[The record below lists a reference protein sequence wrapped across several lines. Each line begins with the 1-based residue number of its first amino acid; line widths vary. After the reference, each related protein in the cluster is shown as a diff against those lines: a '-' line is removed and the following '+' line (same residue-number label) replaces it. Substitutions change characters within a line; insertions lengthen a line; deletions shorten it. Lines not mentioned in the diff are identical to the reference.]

1 MVCRPALPAVLSDV
15 NIKVRAANSLLSIVH
30 SLKLLLLL
38 SDEGH
43 ITTNRDQKMKEIQE
57 EKAEIKKQVA
67 ELLDELLKKPRD
79 VTQ

>member
-1 MVCRPALPAVLSDV
+1 
-15 NIKVRAANSLLSIVH
+15 
-30 SLKLLLLL
+30 LLL

-57 EKAEIKKQVA
+57 EKAQIKQQVA

-79 VTQ
+79 ATQS